1 MRRFVIVLC
10 LSAWFFSCGRNA
22 VVTDDYAERQVDS
35 TVFSIHDIDSLST
48 VMESY
53 ASGGNTYGEMVAARE
68 LGKKLR
74 NVSRFYDA
82 IDVHKKGLIAA
93 EKLRD
98 TIQIV
103 QALNNIGTNYRR
115 LAILDEAS
123 SYHYKALTYCDL
135 YSGTRNPNDR
145 TAQKNR
151 VVSLNGIGNVQLTL
165 GNMDEAENLFRQALE
180 GESLLGSTL
189 GQAINYANIGS
200 ILESKEM
207 IDSARFYYG
216 KSLEFNEKSGS
227 KLGISLCH
235 AHFGRL
241 AEREGDYNAAIYEY
255 KCAYDIMDGNSDIWH
270 WLEAA
275 VSLSRAYINAGNLN
289 QASVY
294 LTKAEEEAE
303 RISSMEY
310 LAEVNRLEY
319 LLNKKRGNA
328 VKALDYYVRS
338 KQYAD
343 SVSSEKNL
351 NHIQNVRVRYERERQ
366 QAEIDFLNRSWEAE
380 RKSGNA
386 FLTMSLVALFLTLVT
401 IAVLIHLIV
410 LKKRNQQIVREM
422 ERVKSTFFT
431 NVTHEFRTPLAVV
444 QAAAED
450 ILSRSSDPE
459 IKKDSIDILRY
470 GKGLLNL
477 INQILDIAK
486 LTENFSAIS
495 APEWKHG
502 DIVGFVSMICE
513 SYEPLAN
520 SSGVSLVFDSSV
532 DELEMDFVPD
542 YVQKV
547 VGNLLSNA
555 IKFSPPASDVLLSVK
570 RERTEVQITV
580 RDKGIGISPEQKEK
594 IFIPFYQ
601 VPGGGGKLGSG
612 IGLSLVKLSVEAM
625 NGWVDVH
632 SVLGEGSVFVV
643 GIPLVYEGKVNGQIN
658 MAEYDNMPNVEP
670 MEASSRDIHEDV
682 DVEADSMR
690 ILIIEDTPEVA
701 RWEMKQLGDTYNYY
715 FASDGE
721 SGLAKASEILP
732 DLIITDVMMPGI
744 DGYEVCRRIRA
755 SELLNH
761 IPVIMVTAMATHE
774 DRMKGF
780 EAGAD
785 AYMEKPFHADE
796 LGVRVAKLLEQRNLL
811 KSKWAALISGG
822 NPVEES
828 RAIKE
833 ISEAERLFVAKFTD
847 AVNKSL
853 ESGTLDYDFIASEMC
868 MTRSHLNRKLKAITG
883 LTSTDHIK
891 AIRIS
896 LAKTLLDTTDMK
908 VESIALRCGVDDMA
922 YFSSLFRK
930 ATGMTPTAWRTRC
943 RRA

>member
-351 NHIQNVRVRYERERQ
+351 NHIQNVRVRYERER
-366 QAEIDFLNRSWEAE
+366 
-380 RKSGNA
+380 
-386 FLTMSLVALFLTLVT
+386 
-401 IAVLIHLIV
+401 
-410 LKKRNQQIVREM
+410 
-422 ERVKSTFFT
+422 
-431 NVTHEFRTPLAVV
+431 
-444 QAAAED
+444 
-450 ILSRSSDPE
+450 SR
-459 IKKDSIDILRY
+459 LR
-470 GKGLLNL
+470 
-477 INQILDIAK
+477 
-486 LTENFSAIS
+486 
-495 APEWKHG
+495 
-502 DIVGFVSMICE
+502 
-513 SYEPLAN
+513 
-520 SSGVSLVFDSSV
+520 
-532 DELEMDFVPD
+532 
-542 YVQKV
+542 
-547 VGNLLSNA
+547 
-555 IKFSPPASDVLLSVK
+555 
-570 RERTEVQITV
+570 
-580 RDKGIGISPEQKEK
+580 
-594 IFIPFYQ
+594 
-601 VPGGGGKLGSG
+601 
-612 IGLSLVKLSVEAM
+612 
-625 NGWVDVH
+625 
-632 SVLGEGSVFVV
+632 
-643 GIPLVYEGKVNGQIN
+643 
-658 MAEYDNMPNVEP
+658 
-670 MEASSRDIHEDV
+670 
-682 DVEADSMR
+682 
-690 ILIIEDTPEVA
+690 
-701 RWEMKQLGDTYNYY
+701 
-715 FASDGE
+715 
-721 SGLAKASEILP
+721 
-732 DLIITDVMMPGI
+732 
-744 DGYEVCRRIRA
+744 
-755 SELLNH
+755 
-761 IPVIMVTAMATHE
+761 
-774 DRMKGF
+774 
-780 EAGAD
+780 
-785 AYMEKPFHADE
+785 
-796 LGVRVAKLLEQRNLL
+796 
-811 KSKWAALISGG
+811 
-822 NPVEES
+822 
-828 RAIKE
+828 
-833 ISEAERLFVAKFTD
+833 
-847 AVNKSL
+847 
-853 ESGTLDYDFIASEMC
+853 
-868 MTRSHLNRKLKAITG
+868 
-883 LTSTDHIK
+883 
-891 AIRIS
+891 
-896 LAKTLLDTTDMK
+896 
-908 VESIALRCGVDDMA
+908 
-922 YFSSLFRK
+922 
-930 ATGMTPTAWRTRC
+930 
-943 RRA
+943 